1 MFTSES
7 TQYLQLVSRILID
20 GSEEANVLFRQFIS
34 QYPTPISIKNMT
46 NAEKDKLIEEDERM
60 EVLLAAIAVSYTH
73 LDVYKRQV
81 FDRSKGED

>member
-60 EVLLAAIAVSYTH
+60 EVLLAAIELGGNGGPESGAIAWPR
-73 LDVYKRQV
+73 L
-81 FDRSKGED
+81 F